1 MARTQIF
8 NGVAVGLPSKVSG
21 CEAEEEWQEVD
32 WVTWSIGD
40 VSVDTE
46 SFLLV
51 FKPLDTTGSVKSK
64 ALGNLIGASP
74 TAVAESEDS
83 QLTLVVTTSDALHRL
98 YRFTFSSA
106 QSAGEFAKLAVTA
119 AAAEARKAAQ
129 SPHEANAG
137 TASAARLAQLAAAIE
152 EKLEGRWPLV
162 FTGVELYGPAPG
174 SSSAGSAGSAASSSE
189 VLLGRGACVLLD
201 PPEDQSGRVGS
212 YEFLFFED
220 DEGAREPVKS
230 LQISPGMA
238 LKRQQA
244 DDEDGPAVTFEL
256 RNASVPGLPV
266 FNVAFDA
273 ANTGNAFARDF
284 RVRQRVMELSLK
296 TVKHARAVGE
306 ARGEL
311 EELKRSGC
319 CATMSRLLVLLSM
332 LIMVGISAR
341 VGMLYSSQPGTSLDQ
356 HLQAVLMEF
365 FNAGRLLQNAALRAA
380 SQACE
385 VLEARR
391 PAGAL

>member
-8 NGVAVGLPSKVSG
+8 NGVAVGLPAKVSG

-51 FKPLDTTGSVKSK
+51 FKPADGSGSVKSK
-64 ALGNLIGASP
+64 PLGNLIGASS
-74 TAVAESEDS
+74 TVGQDEDS

-106 QSAGEFAKLAVTA
+106 QSAGEFSKVAVSA
-119 AAAEARKAAQ
+119 ASAEARKAQ
-129 SPHEANAG
+129 LPHEANAG
-137 TASAARLAQLAAAIE
+137 TAGATRLVQLAAAIE

-201 PPEDQSGRVGS
+201 PPEEQSGRVGS
-212 YEFLFFED
+212 YELLFFAE

-230 LQISPGMA
+230 FQIGPGMA
-238 LKRQQA
+238 LKRQPA

-256 RNASVPGLPV
+256 RSVSTPCLPV
-266 FNVAFDA
+266 FSMAFDA
-273 ANTGNAFARDF
+273 TNTGNAFARDF

-296 TVKHARAVGE
+296 TVRHARAVGE

-311 EELKRSGC
+311 NDLKRRGC
-319 CATMSRLLVLLSM
+319 CATTSRFLVLLFL
-332 LIMVGISAR
+332 LILVGFLAR
-341 VGMLYSSQPGTSLDQ
+341 FGMLCYSKPALPVDQ
-356 HLQAVLMEF
+356 HLHAVLKDF
-365 FNAGRLLQNAALRAA
+365 FNIGRLLQGAALRAGL
-380 SQACE
+380 QACE
-385 VLEARR
+385 VLEVHR